1 MALLV
6 SWLPV
11 TNGTVLPTNISAS
24 SLSIVIID
32 GVDKTLFLLSVFI
45 ILNKPRISASLKNG
59 PKGLEY
65 EIQVTKDDIVL
76 HTVKKK
82 HRKKHRNTEAQIISG
97 SQSYDLFFG
106 EKGEWAWLKDQSK
119 YKKAVA
125 ALGKTPK
132 IDTEFSS
139 VIEFTPHG
147 GAGLGRGLKLLKSK
161 CK

>member
-1 MALLV
+1 MKYTDSLKAMLTAALLTLNAGFAV
-6 SWLPV
+6 GAESFTIMNSPWKWWKYQ
-11 TNGTVLPTNISAS
+11 
-24 SLSIVIID
+24 D
-32 GVDKTLFLLSVFI
+32 GPCYL
-45 ILNKPRISASLKNG
+45 SASLKNG

-106 EKGEWAWLKDQSK
+106 EKGEWAWLKDQAK